1 MEHFWY
7 FDDFLVPHPSLYS
20 SQDTISITH
29 FDQFIFFLIFF
40 NFGHTAQLVDS

>member
-29 FDQFIFFLIFF
+29 FDHFTFNFFFY
-40 NFGHTAQLVDS
+40 FGHTAQLVAS